1 MKWREEKPANLAL
14 VALALFSV
22 LVFYVAE
29 QTAQPERQPNF
40 DKKLQAAKLTLVARE
55 AIKSYSQNLGIA
67 VDVQNDPYRTGIIGQ
82 ERTPIT
88 SDRGIVTSK
97 ILATNPNFAAAFVDM
112 LVKAKVKRHGVIA
125 VGMTGSFPGWNIAF
139 LSACSVLEL
148 KPIIIT
154 SEGSSDW
161 GANLPVLTWLDMER
175 VLNDRGLITFK
186 SAGATIGGGADNGRG
201 LSPEGRD
208 LIRQAIRRNGVKLIE
223 DSTLEE
229 TIADR
234 MKLYRSLSKGRPIVA
249 YVNIGGGVASLGGS
263 QNARLIPSGL
273 TQHLAV
279 RNFPVRA
286 VINQFAE
293 EGLPVINLSD
303 VEEIATRY
311 GLPVEVGD
319 HDPELGE
326 GPLFFK
332 DKYSIVSTVILTL
345 LLGVVVFVIMRLDI
359 RHYLV
364 RRRDGDTEDVAT
376 SS

>member
-1 MKWREEKPANLAL
+1 MKWRTEKPENLSL

-29 QTAQPERQPNF
+29 QTAEPERQPNF
-40 DKKLQAAKLTLVARE
+40 DRKLQAAKLTLVARE
-55 AIKSYSQNLGIA
+55 AVKSYSQNLGIT

-97 ILATNPNFAAAFVDM
+97 ILTTNPNFAAVFIDM
-112 LVKAKVKRHGVIA
+112 LVKAKVKRHSVVA

-139 LSACSVLEL
+139 LSACTALEV
-148 KPIIIT
+148 KPIILT
-154 SEGSSDW
+154 SVGSSDW
-161 GANLPVLTWLDMER
+161 GANLPTLTWLDMER
-175 VLNDRGLITFK
+175 VLGDRGLISFK
-186 SAGATIGGGADNGRG
+186 SAAASIGGGADNGRG

-208 LIRQAIRRNGVKLIE
+208 LIRQAVRRNGVRLIE
-223 DSTLEE
+223 DSTLEQ
-229 TIADR
+229 TIAHR
-234 MKLYRSLSKGRPIVA
+234 MDLYRELSKGKPIAA

-293 EGLPVINLSD
+293 QGLPVINLSS
-303 VEEIATRY
+303 VEEIAARY
-311 GLPVEVGD
+311 GLPVEVGEKE
-319 HDPELGE
+319 PELGE

-332 DKYSIVSTVILTL
+332 DRYSIVSTSILTI
-345 LLGVVVFVIMRLDI
+345 LLGVVVFIIMRLDV
-359 RHYLV
+359 RHYLF
-364 RRRDGDTEDVAT
+364 RRRTQSVEDAVA
-376 SS
+376 S